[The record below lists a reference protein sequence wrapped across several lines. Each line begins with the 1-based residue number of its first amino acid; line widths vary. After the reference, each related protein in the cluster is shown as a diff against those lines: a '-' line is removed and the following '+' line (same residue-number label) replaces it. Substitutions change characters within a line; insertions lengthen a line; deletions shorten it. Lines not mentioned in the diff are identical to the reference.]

1 MYTTRPSQFDYHRPA
16 SLDEALD
23 LLASVEDARPLAGGH
38 SLLPTMKLRLSTPA
52 ALVDIG
58 RLPGLD
64 GISKDG
70 DTLTIGGLATHAS
83 VVSSDVVRAECPV
96 LHETAALIGD
106 HQVRNRGTIGGSVAH
121 ADPAADYP
129 TVLKALGATIVAT
142 GKGGPREIAA
152 DDFFVSVFTT
162 ALEPGELVTSVKV
175 PLERGGSGAA
185 YRKHAHPASRYA
197 VVGVAALVELDGGT
211 FRSARIVVGGAV
223 GTPVTAESAAAA
235 LVGQAPSGEAIENA
249 ANKVSEALTEP
260 IGDVYASGEYRVH
273 LAGILARKAIA
284 AAVDRAER

>member
-23 LLASVEDARPLAGGH
+23 LLASVEGARPLAGGH
-38 SLLPTMKLRLSTPA
+38 SLLPLMKLRLSTPA

-64 GISKDG
+64 EVSKDG
-70 DTLTIGGLATHAS
+70 DVLTIGGLATHAS
-83 VVSSDVVRAECPV
+83 VAGSELVRAECPV
-96 LHETAALIGD
+96 LADMAGLIGD
-106 HQVRNRGTIGGSVAH
+106 HQVRNRGTIGGSVSH

-129 TVLKALGATIVAT
+129 TVLKALGATISAT
-142 GKGGPREIAA
+142 GKGGSREISA
-152 DDFFVSVFTT
+152 DDFFVSDFTT

-175 PLERGGSGAA
+175 PVAGASAGAA

-197 VVGVAALVELDGGT
+197 VVGVAARVELDGGT
-211 FRSARIVVGGAV
+211 CRSARIVVGGAV
-223 GTPVTAESAAAA
+223 GTPVHAESAAAS
-235 LVGQAPSGEAIENA
+235 LVGQAPSEEAIANA
-249 ANKVSEALTEP
+249 ADKVSEALTEP

-273 LAGILARKAIA
+273 LAGVLARKAIA
-284 AAVDRAER
+284 GAVEQAG

>member
-1 MYTTRPSQFDYHRPA
+1 MYTTRPSQFDYHRPT
-16 SLDEALD
+16 SLDEAID
-23 LLASVEDARPLAGGH
+23 LLATLEDARPLAGGH

-70 DTLTIGGLATHAS
+70 DVLTIGGLATHAS
-83 VVSSDVVRAECPV
+83 VARSDVVRAECPV
-96 LHETAALIGD
+96 LAETAGLIGD
-106 HQVRNRGTIGGSVAH
+106 QQVRNRGTIGGSVAH

-129 TVLKALGATIVAT
+129 TVLKALGATITAT
-142 GKGGPREIAA
+142 GKGGTRDISA

-162 ALEPGELVTSVKV
+162 ALEQGELVTSVKV
-175 PLERGGSGAA
+175 PVGGASTGAA

-197 VVGVAALVELDGGT
+197 VVGVAARVELDGGT
-211 FRSARIVVGGAV
+211 CQSARIVVGGAV
-223 GTPVTAESAAAA
+223 GTPVHAESAAAS
-235 LVGQAPSGEAIENA
+235 LVGQAPSEEAISNA
-249 ANKVSEALTEP
+249 ADKVSEALTEP

-284 AAVDRAER
+284 GAVEQAG